1 MNRAFSLVELAIVLV
16 ILGLITGG
24 ILSGKALIR
33 GAGLKS
39 IPQNL
44 ANYEKAVGL
53 YRDTYKALPGDHA
66 RATQI
71 WGSVGG
77 GSAQC
82 VTPITD
88 VGTGTETCNGNG
100 DGVIGGVAAAQRY
113 ENHRFWQHLSNA
125 GMIEGRYTGVQ
136 GSGGLFHVVPGTN
149 APMTSLSRDSGYSYW
164 NIGNITNTAHASNF
178 VGDYSQMFQVGMKNS
193 TNRTLV
199 SLFRPKEVWSI
210 DVKVDDGVPAYGKI
224 RQYKGTYAIY
234 GVNCTTSDDPDA
246 AKYLMTSEV
255 IGCSLIYLPTF

>member
-33 GAGLKS
+33 GASLKS
-39 IPQNL
+39 IPQSL

-71 WGSVGG
+71 WGRVGG
-77 GSAQC
+77 GSGQC
-82 VTPITD
+82 ATPATD
-88 VGTGTETCNGNG
+88 IGTSTETCNGNG
-100 DGVIGGVAAAQRY
+100 DGVIGPAAERY
-113 ENHRFWQHLSNA
+113 ELHRFWQHLSNA

-136 GSGGLFHVVPGTN
+136 GGGGLFNVVPGTN
-149 APMTSLSRDSGYSYW
+149 GPMTSLSRDSGYSFM
-164 NIGNITNTAHASNF
+164 NAGVITNPAMVGMF
-178 VGDYSQMFQVGMKNS
+178 LGDYSRMFEVGMK
-193 TNRTLV
+193 TTALRTMG

-210 DVKVDDGVPAYGKI
+210 DVKIDDGVPGYGKI
-224 RQYKGTYAIY
+224 RQYKSNYATY
-234 GVNCTTSDDPDA
+234 GVNCTTSADPDT
-246 AKYLMTSEV
+246 AKYQITADA
-255 IGCSLIYLPTF
+255 IGCSLIYLPTTF